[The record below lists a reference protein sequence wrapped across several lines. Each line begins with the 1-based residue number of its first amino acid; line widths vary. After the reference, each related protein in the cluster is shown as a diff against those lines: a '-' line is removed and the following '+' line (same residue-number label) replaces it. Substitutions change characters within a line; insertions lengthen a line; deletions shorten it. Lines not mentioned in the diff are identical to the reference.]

1 MSPELFSALLRWTST
16 AVGTTLPNDYDL
28 ERAMLSLAIGKARFA
43 GCEKP
48 DAFSVRIT
56 PNQR

>member
-1 MSPELFSALLRWTST
+1 MDVYSR
-16 AVGTTLPNDYDL
+16 GDDLPNDYYL

-56 PNQR
+56 PHQR